1 MAAARI
7 RETPPLLSRSGSG
20 GAIAWERSIANRLG
34 GVISVASR
42 LLPWPKAE
50 RKGFRA
56 LHAEAVIASRTPALF
71 VGTVDASHD
80 DIDAA
85 RRAAGVA
92 SSSCG
97 EVTRPAHGVGRA
109 AGARVSMR
117 RRPYWRALGC
127 IPGRVGGDS
136 KPGPILSASSQAA
149 ATNYIKGASL
159 HSR

>member
-1 MAAARI
+1 VRLPPLWRFARGLGYYMAAARI
-7 RETPPLLSRSGSG
+7 RETPPLLSRSGGG
-20 GAIAWERSIANRLG
+20 GAIVWERSIANRLG

-42 LLPWPKAE
+42 LLLWPEAE

-56 LHAEAVIASRTPALF
+56 LHAEAVIASHTPALV

-97 EVTRPAHGVGRA
+97 EVTRPRMVLEGQRA
-109 AGARVSMR
+109 
-117 RRPYWRALGC
+117 RA
-127 IPGRVGGDS
+127 
-136 KPGPILSASSQAA
+136 
-149 ATNYIKGASL
+149 
-159 HSR
+159 SR